1 MFKYEMHLHTNQGS
15 KCGATAGKD
24 YVDFY
29 KSIGYAGVVV
39 TDHFY
44 HGNTRPDRSLPWN
57 QYMDEFLSGY
67 YDMKEA
73 AEGKDFDVFF
83 GVEECFDT
91 WDEYLVYGLKPEW
104 FIAHPELRDMKRVEF
119 LTFARESEAFI
130 IQAHPYRFRDYM
142 RADHHT
148 IASSYVDGYE
158 VFNSCNTPEH
168 NKLELMFAQKT
179 GELMTSG
186 SDRHKAVDSIMQGG
200 IILPERA
207 KNIEELIS
215 ALKQR
220 KHSLMGVETLEA
232 VSENVEPTLPVT
244 FI

>member
-1 MFKYEMHLHTNQGS
+1 MHLHTLQGS
-15 KCGATAGKD
+15 KCGQTPGKD

-29 KSIGYAGVVV
+29 KGLGYAGAVV
-39 TDHFY
+39 TDHFF

-119 LTFARESEAFI
+119 LTFARESGAFI

-158 VFNSCNTPEH
+158 VFNSGNIPEH
-168 NKLELMFAQKT
+168 NKLALMLAQKENT
-179 GELMTSG
+179 PMTSG

-200 IILPERA
+200 IILPERV
-207 KNIEELIS
+207 KTIEELID

-220 KHSLMGVETLEA
+220 KHSLMAVEKLDE
-232 VSENVEPTLPVT
+232 VSENVESARPVI